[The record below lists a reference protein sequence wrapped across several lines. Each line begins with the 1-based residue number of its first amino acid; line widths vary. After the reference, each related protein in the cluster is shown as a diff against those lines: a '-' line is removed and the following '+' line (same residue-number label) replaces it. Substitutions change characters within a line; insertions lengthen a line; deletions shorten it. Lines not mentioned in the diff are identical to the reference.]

1 MGRKLN
7 PSNMREFVRSPG
19 IDTRYWIKLAHVD
32 NVVVDPEEGVFADV
46 TLQPESQT
54 VTAFAGSPYAGNGFG
69 FYAPIQEDD
78 LVLVAIP
85 DGDTDAGSWVISRCW
100 NSADKPFAE
109 TMGETQTPENGAP
122 GQYEAGELVALR
134 NKRDTNLKLV
144 TSGTGKV
151 TVQAEGSGEI
161 KILSDT
167 GLINMQGASQP
178 FVRGDTYADKLSAH
192 LDQIDT
198 LNGALTTALAAIS
211 VYVQAVKALP
221 VPFPATGAAADLL
234 TTALPTT
241 WPAALA
247 VYTPAAAAFRAARA
261 QYLSTRIKGE

>member
-54 VTAFAGSPYAGNGFG
+54 VTAFVGSPYAGDGFG
-69 FYAPIQEDD
+69 FYAPIQVDD

-85 DGDTDAGSWVISRCW
+85 DGETDAGSWVISRAW
-100 NSADKPFAE
+100 NSADKPLAE
-109 TMGETQTPENGAP
+109 SMGETQTPESGAS

-178 FVRGDTYADKLSAH
+178 FVRGDTYADALASH
-192 LDQIDT
+192 LDAID
-198 LNGALTTALAAIS
+198 ALTAALSTAIAAIS
-211 VYVQAVKALP
+211 AYANAITLLP
-221 VPFPATGAAADLL
+221 VPFPL
-234 TTALPTT
+234 T
-241 WPAALA
+241 
-247 VYTPAAAAFRAARA
+247 TPAATTLATALAIPWTSAVATYTASATAFRAARA
-261 QYLSTRIKGE
+261 QYLSQRIKGE

>member
-54 VTAFAGSPYAGNGFG
+54 VTAFVGSPYAGDGFG
-69 FYAPIQEDD
+69 FYAPIQVDD

-85 DGDTDAGSWVISRCW
+85 DGETDAGSWVISRAW
-100 NSADKPFAE
+100 NSADKPLAE
-109 TMGETQTPENGAP
+109 SMGETRTPESGAP

-161 KILSDT
+161 KILSGT
-167 GLINMQGASQP
+167 GMINMQGATQP

-198 LNGALTTALAAIS
+198 LNAGLSAAFAAINTWC
-211 VYVQAVKALP
+211 VAVQPIADPTIAVTP
-221 VPFPATGAAADLL
+221 TL
-234 TTALPTT
+234 TLAMSTT
-241 WPAALA
+241 WPAI
-247 VYTPAAAAFRAARA
+247 VTTYTAAAAAFRAARA

>member
-54 VTAFAGSPYAGNGFG
+54 VTAFVGSPYAGDGFG
-69 FYAPIQEDD
+69 FYAPIQVDD

-85 DGDTDAGSWVISRCW
+85 DGETDAGSWVISRAW
-100 NSADKPFAE
+100 NSADKPLAE
-109 TMGETQTPENGAP
+109 SMGETQTPESGAP

-161 KILSDT
+161 KILSGT
-167 GLINMQGASQP
+167 GMINMQGATQP
-178 FVRGDTYADKLSAH
+178 FVRGDTYADKLSGH

-198 LNGALTTALAAIS
+198 LNTALTTALAAVS
-211 VYVQAVKALP
+211 TYATAVGALGGVFTP
-221 VPFPATGAAADLL
+221 TQPLAATLA
-234 TTALPTT
+234 TALNTT